1 MSFEAFMRNYGSVYA
16 YPGSEVYPSEAVSFK
31 VLMMRRFTVDNPDIV
46 WADED
51 ESGSQEGGL
60 DDSEAPK
67 KRKKT
72 TRSVGGRVAKGKDFW
87 TLFDAFMDSKVK
99 ENGRKI
105 SDNAWKSYL
114 SLLAHDDDGGFPGR
128 MTASVA
134 KKRKVVGSSGHRDF
148 MATVM

>member
-1 MSFEAFMRNYGSVYA
+1 MAPVDD
-16 YPGSEVYPSEAVSFK
+16 AVK
-31 VLMMRRFTVDNPDIV
+31 RRFTVDNPDIV

-51 ESGSQEGGL
+51 ESGGQGGQ

-72 TRSVGGRVAKGKDFW
+72 NRSVGGRVPKGKDFW

-105 SDNAWKSYL
+105 SDHAWKSYL
-114 SLLAHDDDGGFPGR
+114 SLLAHDDDAGFLGR

-134 KKRKVVGSSGHRDF
+134 KKRKVVGSSGHSDF